1 MCHKLRGIQECRR
14 RAMAKYITKRLLV
27 VIPTLLF
34 IIFVVFF
41 ILNVTPGDPG
51 RIMLGPTATQEQ
63 VDMLNESLGVNRSL
77 PVRYIDYVWDAL
89 HGDFGISYTFNVPVT
104 QVLMPKFP
112 TTLKLAILSVLFSAL
127 LGIPL
132 GILSAVKKHSVVDNG
147 LTVLA
152 LFLAS
157 VPGFWLGLMLML
169 LFSLQLGLL
178 PSSGVGTWQHYIMP
192 VMTLALPSAAFLSRL
207 TRTTM
212 LDSMNQDYIRTAKG
226 KGAGNGR
233 VIFLH
238 ALRNAL
244 IPVITQLGMNFA
256 SLLGGAMITEIVF
269 GLPGFGNAIVAA
281 IKAKDVP
288 LTMFAV
294 IFLSTTFMIIMLVVD
309 LIYAFVDP
317 RIKSQFE

>member
-1 MCHKLRGIQECRR
+1 MG
-14 RAMAKYITKRLLV
+14 KYILKRLLV

-34 IIFVVFF
+34 IVFVVFF
-41 ILNVTPGDPG
+41 ILNITPGDPG
-51 RIMLGPTATQEQ
+51 RIMLGTTATQEQ
-63 VDMLNESLGVNRSL
+63 VDMLNESLGVNRPL
-77 PVRYIDYVWDAL
+77 LVRYVDYIWDAL
-89 HGDFGISYTFNVPVT
+89 HGDFGTSYTFNVPVT

-112 TTLKLAILSVLFSAL
+112 TTLRLAILSVCCSAL

-132 GILSAVKKHSVVDNG
+132 GILSAVKKHSLIDNA

-169 LFSLQLGLL
+169 WLSLSWGLL

-192 VMTLALPSAAFLSRL
+192 VMTLALPSAAFISRL

-226 KGAGNGR
+226 KGARDRR
-233 VIFLH
+233 VIFGH

-256 SLLGGAMITEIVF
+256 GLLGGAMITEIVF

-294 IFLSTTFMIIMLVVD
+294 IFLSTTFMLIMLVVD
-309 LIYAFVDP
+309 LIYAFIGP
-317 RIKSQFE
+317 RIKAQYE

>member
-1 MCHKLRGIQECRR
+1 
-14 RAMAKYITKRLLV
+14 MAKYILKRLLV

-34 IIFVVFF
+34 IVFVVFF
-41 ILNVTPGDPG
+41 ILNITPGDPG
-51 RIMLGPTATQEQ
+51 RIMLGTTATQEQ
-63 VDMLNESLGVNRSL
+63 VDMLNESLGINRPL
-77 PVRYIDYVWDAL
+77 LVRYVDYIWNAL
-89 HGDFGISYTFNVPVT
+89 HGDFGNSYTFNVPVT

-112 TTLKLAILSVLFSAL
+112 TTLKLAILSVCCSAL

-132 GILSAVKKHSVVDNG
+132 GILSAVKKHSLVDHG

-169 LFSLQLGLL
+169 WLSLSLGLL
-178 PSSGVGTWQHYIMP
+178 PSSGVGTWQHFVMP
-192 VMTLALPSAAFLSRL
+192 VMTLALPSAAFISRL

-226 KGAGNGR
+226 KGARDRR
-233 VIFLH
+233 VIFGH

-256 SLLGGAMITEIVF
+256 GLLGGAMITEIVF

-294 IFLSTTFMIIMLVVD
+294 IFLSTTFMLIMLVVD
-309 LIYAFVDP
+309 LIYAFIDP
-317 RIKSQFE
+317 RIKAQYE

>member
-1 MCHKLRGIQECRR
+1 MG
-14 RAMAKYITKRLLV
+14 KYILKRLLV

-34 IIFVVFF
+34 IVFVVFF
-41 ILNVTPGDPG
+41 ILNNTPGDPG
-51 RIMLGPTATQEQ
+51 RIMLGTTATQEQ
-63 VDMLNESLGVNRSL
+63 VDMLNESLGVNRPL
-77 PVRYIDYVWDAL
+77 LVRYVDYIWDAL
-89 HGDFGISYTFNVPVT
+89 HGDFGTSYTFNVPVT

-112 TTLKLAILSVLFSAL
+112 TTLRLAILSVCCSAL

-132 GILSAVKKHSVVDNG
+132 GILSAVKKHSLIDNA

-169 LFSLQLGLL
+169 WLSLSWGLL

-192 VMTLALPSAAFLSRL
+192 VMTLALPSAAFISRL

-226 KGAGNGR
+226 KGARDRR
-233 VIFLH
+233 VIFGH

-256 SLLGGAMITEIVF
+256 GLLGGAMITEIVF

-294 IFLSTTFMIIMLVVD
+294 IFLSTTFMLIMLVVD
-309 LIYAFVDP
+309 LIYAFIDP
-317 RIKSQFE
+317 RIKAQYE

>member
-1 MCHKLRGIQECRR
+1 
-14 RAMAKYITKRLLV
+14 MAKYIIKRLLV

-34 IIFVVFF
+34 IVFVVFF

-63 VDMLNESLGVNRSL
+63 VDMLNESLGVNRPL
-77 PVRYIDYVWDAL
+77 LVRYGEYIWNAL
-89 HGDFGISYTFNVPVT
+89 HGDFGTSYTFNVPVT
-104 QVLMPKFP
+104 SVLMPKFP
-112 TTLKLAILSVLFSAL
+112 TTLKLAVLSVVFSAL

-132 GILSAVKKHSVVDNG
+132 GILSAVKKHSLLDHM
-147 LTVLA
+147 LTVIA

-169 LFSLQLGLL
+169 FLSLQLGLL
-178 PSSGVGTWQHYIMP
+178 PSSGVGTWQHFVMP
-192 VMTLALPSAAFLSRL
+192 VMTLALPSAAFISRL

-226 KGAGNGR
+226 KGARDGR
-233 VIFLH
+233 VIFGH

-256 SLLGGAMITEIVF
+256 GLLGGAMITEIVF

-288 LTMFAV
+288 LTMFSV
-294 IFLSTTFMIIMLVVD
+294 VFLSTIFMVIMLVVD

-317 RIKSQFE
+317 RIKAQYE

>member
-1 MCHKLRGIQECRR
+1 MI
-14 RAMAKYITKRLLV
+14 KYIIKRLLV

-34 IIFVVFF
+34 IVFVVFF
-41 ILNVTPGDPG
+41 ILNIIPGDPG

-63 VDMLNESLGVNRSL
+63 VDMLNEALGVNRPL
-77 PVRYIDYVWDAL
+77 LVRYGEYIWNAL
-89 HGDFGISYTFNVPVT
+89 HGDFGVSYTFNVPVT
-104 QVLMPKFP
+104 NVLMPKFP
-112 TTLKLAILSVLFSAL
+112 TTLKLAILSVVFAAL

-132 GILSAVKKHSVVDNG
+132 GVLSAVKKHSLIDQATTVV
-147 LTVLA
+147 A
-152 LFLAS
+152 LFLAA

-169 LFSLQLGLL
+169 CLSLKLGLL
-178 PSSGVGTWQHYIMP
+178 PSSGVGTWQHLVMP
-192 VMTLALPSAAFLSRL
+192 VMTLALPSAAFISRL

-226 KGAGNGR
+226 KGAKDSR
-233 VIFLH
+233 VIFGH

-256 SLLGGAMITEIVF
+256 GLLGGAMITEIVF

-294 IFLSTTFMIIMLVVD
+294 IFLSTTFMLIMLVVD

-317 RIKSQFE
+317 RIKAQYE

>member
-1 MCHKLRGIQECRR
+1 
-14 RAMAKYITKRLLV
+14 MAKYIIKRLLV

-34 IIFVVFF
+34 IVFVVFF
-41 ILNVTPGDPG
+41 ILNITPGDPG

-63 VDMLNESLGVNRSL
+63 VDMLNESLGVNRPL
-77 PVRYIDYVWDAL
+77 LVRYGEYIWDAL
-89 HGDFGISYTFNVPVT
+89 HGDFGVSYTFNVPVT
-104 QVLMPKFP
+104 SVLMPKFP
-112 TTLKLAILSVLFSAL
+112 TTLKLAILSVAFSAL

-132 GILSAVKKHSVVDNG
+132 GILSAVKKHSFLDHM
-147 LTVLA
+147 LTVIA

-169 LFSLQLGLL
+169 FLSLQLGLL
-178 PSSGVGTWQHYIMP
+178 PSSGVGTWQHFVMP
-192 VMTLALPSAAFLSRL
+192 VMTLALPSAAFISRL

-212 LDSMNQDYIRTAKG
+212 LDSMSQDYIRTAKG
-226 KGAGNGR
+226 KGARDVR
-233 VIFLH
+233 VIFGH

-256 SLLGGAMITEIVF
+256 GLLGGAMITEIVF

-288 LTMFAV
+288 LVMFSV
-294 IFLSTTFMIIMLVVD
+294 IFLSTTFMLIMLVVD

-317 RIKSQFE
+317 RIKAQYE

>member
-1 MCHKLRGIQECRR
+1 
-14 RAMAKYITKRLLV
+14 MAKYIIKRLLV

-34 IIFVVFF
+34 IVFVVFF
-41 ILNVTPGDPG
+41 ILNITPGDPG

-63 VDMLNESLGVNRSL
+63 VDMLNESLGVNRPL
-77 PVRYIDYVWDAL
+77 LVRYGEYIWNAL
-89 HGDFGISYTFNVPVT
+89 HGDFGTSYTFNVPVT
-104 QVLMPKFP
+104 SVLMPKFP
-112 TTLKLAILSVLFSAL
+112 TTLKLAVLSVVFSAL

-132 GILSAVKKHSVVDNG
+132 GILSAVKKHYLLDHM
-147 LTVLA
+147 LTVIA

-169 LFSLQLGLL
+169 FLSLQLGLL
-178 PSSGVGTWQHYIMP
+178 PSSGVGTWQHFVMP
-192 VMTLALPSAAFLSRL
+192 VMTLALPSTAFISRL

-226 KGAGNGR
+226 KGARDGR
-233 VIFLH
+233 VIFGH

-256 SLLGGAMITEIVF
+256 GLLGGAMITEIVF

-288 LTMFAV
+288 LTMFSV
-294 IFLSTTFMIIMLVVD
+294 VFLSTTFMVIMLVVD

-317 RIKSQFE
+317 RIKAQYE

>member
-1 MCHKLRGIQECRR
+1 
-14 RAMAKYITKRLLV
+14 MAKYITKRLLV

>member
-1 MCHKLRGIQECRR
+1 MG
-14 RAMAKYITKRLLV
+14 KYILKRLLV

-34 IIFVVFF
+34 IVFVVFF
-41 ILNVTPGDPG
+41 ILNITPGDPG
-51 RIMLGPTATQEQ
+51 RIMLGTTATQEQ
-63 VDMLNESLGVNRSL
+63 VDMLNESLGVNRPL
-77 PVRYIDYVWDAL
+77 LVRYVDYIWDAL
-89 HGDFGISYTFNVPVT
+89 HGDFGTSYTFNVPVT

-112 TTLKLAILSVLFSAL
+112 TTLRLAILSVCCSAL

-132 GILSAVKKHSVVDNG
+132 GILSAVKKHSLIDNA

-169 LFSLQLGLL
+169 WLSLSWGLL

-192 VMTLALPSAAFLSRL
+192 VMTLALPSAAFISRL

-226 KGAGNGR
+226 KGARDRR
-233 VIFLH
+233 VIFGH

-256 SLLGGAMITEIVF
+256 GLLGGAMITEIVF

-281 IKAKDVP
+281 IKAKDMP

-294 IFLSTTFMIIMLVVD
+294 IFLSTTFMLIMLVVD
-309 LIYAFVDP
+309 LIYAFIDP
-317 RIKSQFE
+317 RIKAQYE

>member
-1 MCHKLRGIQECRR
+1 MV
-14 RAMAKYITKRLLV
+14 KYIIKRLLV

-34 IIFVVFF
+34 IVFVVFF
-41 ILNVTPGDPG
+41 ILNIIPGDPG

-63 VDMLNESLGVNRSL
+63 VDMLNEALGVNRPL
-77 PVRYIDYVWDAL
+77 LVRYGEYIWNAL
-89 HGDFGISYTFNVPVT
+89 HGDFGVSYTFNVPVT
-104 QVLMPKFP
+104 SVLMPKFP
-112 TTLKLAILSVLFSAL
+112 TTLKLAILSVVFAAL

-132 GILSAVKKHSVVDNG
+132 GILSAVKKHSLIDQATTVV
-147 LTVLA
+147 A
-152 LFLAS
+152 LFLAA

-169 LFSLQLGLL
+169 CLSLKLGLL
-178 PSSGVGTWQHYIMP
+178 PSSGVGTWQHLVMP
-192 VMTLALPSAAFLSRL
+192 VMTLALPSAAFISRL

-226 KGAGNGR
+226 KGAKDSR
-233 VIFLH
+233 VIFGH

-256 SLLGGAMITEIVF
+256 GLLGGAMITEIVF

-294 IFLSTTFMIIMLVVD
+294 IFLSTTFMLIMLVVD

-317 RIKSQFE
+317 RIKAQYE

>member
-1 MCHKLRGIQECRR
+1 MS
-14 RAMAKYITKRLLV
+14 KYIAKRLLV

-34 IIFVVFF
+34 IVFVVFF

-63 VDMLNESLGVNRSL
+63 VDLVNESLGVDRPL
-77 PVRYIDYVWDAL
+77 LVRYVDYVWDAL
-89 HGDFGISYTFNVPVT
+89 HGDFGTSYTFNVPVT

-132 GILSAVKKHSVVDNG
+132 GILSAVKKHSVIDNG

-169 LFSLQLGLL
+169 LLSLQLKLL

-192 VMTLALPSAAFLSRL
+192 VMTLALPSAAFISRL

-212 LDSMNQDYIRTAKG
+212 LDTMNQDYIRTAKG
-226 KGAGNGR
+226 KGARDRR

-244 IPVITQLGMNFA
+244 IPVVTQLGMNFA

-294 IFLSTTFMIIMLVVD
+294 VFLSTTFMVIMLVVD
-309 LIYAFVDP
+309 LVYAFIDP

>member
-1 MCHKLRGIQECRR
+1 
-14 RAMAKYITKRLLV
+14 MAKYILKRLLI

-34 IIFVVFF
+34 IVFVVFF

-63 VDMLNESLGVNRSL
+63 VDMLNESLGVNRPL
-77 PVRYIDYVWDAL
+77 LVRYVDYIWDAL
-89 HGDFGISYTFNVPVT
+89 HGDFGMSYTFNVPVT

-112 TTLKLAILSVLFSAL
+112 TTLKLAILSVICSAL

-132 GILSAVKKHSVVDNG
+132 GILSAVKKHSLIDNG

-169 LFSLQLGLL
+169 FLSLQLGLL
-178 PSSGVGTWQHYIMP
+178 PSSGVGTWQHYVMP
-192 VMTLALPSAAFLSRL
+192 VMTLALPSAAFISRL

-212 LDSMNQDYIRTAKG
+212 LDTMNQDYIRTAKG
-226 KGAGNGR
+226 KGAKDGR
-233 VIFLH
+233 VIFGH

-256 SLLGGAMITEIVF
+256 GLLGGAMITEIVF

-294 IFLSTTFMIIMLVVD
+294 VFLSTTFMIIMLVVD

-317 RIKSQFE
+317 RIKSQYE

>member
-1 MCHKLRGIQECRR
+1 MRKFIIR
-14 RAMAKYITKRLLV
+14 RLLA

-41 ILNVTPGDPG
+41 ILNITPGNPA
-51 RIMLGPTATQEQ
+51 RIMLGTTATQQQLDE
-63 VDMLNESLGVNRSL
+63 LNHALGVDRPL
-77 PVRYIDYVWDAL
+77 LVRYVDYVWNAL
-89 HGDFGISYTFNVPVT
+89 HGDFGVSYKFQVPVT
-104 QVLMPKFP
+104 QILMPKFP
-112 TTLKLAILSVLFSAL
+112 TTLRLALLSVFFSAL

-132 GILSAVKKHSVVDNG
+132 GVLSAVKKHSLVDSS

-169 LFSLQLGLL
+169 LLSLQLGLL
-178 PSSGVGTWQHYIMP
+178 PSSGVGSWQHYIMP
-192 VMTLALPSAAFLSRL
+192 VMTLALPSAAFISRL

-212 LDSMNQDYIRTAKG
+212 LDAMGQDYIRTAKG
-226 KGAGNGR
+226 KGAKDR
-233 VIFLH
+233 RIIFGH

-256 SLLGGAMITEIVF
+256 GLLGGAMITEIVF

-281 IKAKDVP
+281 IQAKDVP
-288 LTMFAV
+288 LTMFSV
-294 IFLSTTFMIIMLVVD
+294 VFLSTTFMLIMLAVD

-317 RIKSQFE
+317 RIKAQYE

>member
-1 MCHKLRGIQECRR
+1 MI
-14 RAMAKYITKRLLV
+14 KYIIKRLLA

-41 ILNVTPGDPG
+41 ILNITPGDPG
-51 RIMLGPTATQEQ
+51 RIMLGTTATQEQ
-63 VDMLNESLGVNRSL
+63 VDMLNESLGVNRPL
-77 PVRYIDYVWDAL
+77 LVRYVDYIWDAL
-89 HGDFGISYTFNVPVT
+89 HGDFGTSYTFNVPVT

-112 TTLKLAILSVLFSAL
+112 TTLKLAVLSVFFSAL

-132 GILSAVKKHSVVDNG
+132 GILSAVKKHSLIDNG

-169 LFSLQLGLL
+169 LLSLWLGLL
-178 PSSGVGTWQHYIMP
+178 PSSGVGTWQHYVMP
-192 VMTLALPSAAFLSRL
+192 VMTLALPSAAFISRL

-212 LDSMNQDYIRTAKG
+212 LDTMNQDYIRTAKG
-226 KGAGNGR
+226 KGAGDGR
-233 VIFLH
+233 VIFGH
-238 ALRNAL
+238 ALRNAM
-244 IPVITQLGMNFA
+244 IPVVTQLGMNFA
-256 SLLGGAMITEIVF
+256 GLLGGAMITEIVF

-294 IFLSTTFMIIMLVVD
+294 VFLSTTFMVIMLIVD
-309 LIYAFVDP
+309 LIYAFIDP
-317 RIKSQFE
+317 RIKAQFE